1 MTRECRTL
9 VQVSPAPSHDACRFR
24 AQHSHA
30 ASPSSFFAFN
40 CRLQEQ
46 HPWIQRQGT
55 RSPASHRVVPLP
67 PRGIRTNSTISNPT
81 ILARITHAELVQLLR
96 GYGWNPYCVEGDA
109 DGCDDVNVQTAAV
122 GSMIALLEAKAAGLW
137 SREHIA
143 NNLLAGLVVGIVA
156 LPLAMAFAI
165 ASGARPEQG
174 LYTAIVACL
183 LTSLFGGTRL
193 QIAGPTG
200 AFIAVLS
207 IITAQHGIAGL
218 QIATLMAGVIL
229 LAFGAARLGGVIK
242 FIPSPVIV
250 GFTAGIGVIIFV
262 GQWKDFFGLSPA
274 PSGLHFHEKLFA
286 LMQALPSINPAT
298 TGLALFSLAILIAGP
313 RYLKR
318 IPAPLVAMVAI
329 TLLQAYFKFPGV
341 ATIGSAFGGIPRTLP
356 SFALPSIPFSQVIS
370 LVGPAF
376 TIALLGSIESLLS
389 AVVADG
395 MAGTKHNSNQELIGQ
410 GIANIVAPL
419 FGGFAS
425 TGAIARTATNIRNG
439 ATSPL
444 AGLVHSGFL
453 ILVILLL
460 SPLASAVPL
469 CCLSAILFV
478 VAWNMSEVPHVLK
491 LVRGSPASD
500 VAVLL
505 ITFTLTVLVDL
516 VVAVNVGVILAAL
529 MFMRRMSL
537 AVNVTPDLEGSWE
550 PGGLNQPPA
559 SPLPPGILVYNIE
572 GPLFFG
578 AAEKLERTLAHIQR
592 PTKTLILRMG
602 QVPFVDATGIAAI
615 DDIITSFVSHGAIV
629 LLSEV
634 RPNVL
639 RKLERAGLIRHLGSE
654 NALDTLS
661 LAIERARML
670 AKLSA
675 LSSVVEPTM
684 EVV

>member
-1 MTRECRTL
+1 
-9 VQVSPAPSHDACRFR
+9 
-24 AQHSHA
+24 
-30 ASPSSFFAFN
+30 
-40 CRLQEQ
+40 
-46 HPWIQRQGT
+46 
-55 RSPASHRVVPLP
+55 
-67 PRGIRTNSTISNPT
+67 
-81 ILARITHAELVQLLR
+81 
-96 GYGWNPYCVEGDA
+96 
-109 DGCDDVNVQTAAV
+109 
-122 GSMIALLEAKAAGLW
+122 MIALLEAKAAGLW
-137 SREHIA
+137 SRKHIA
-143 NNLLAGLVVGIVA
+143 NNVLAGLVVGVVA
-156 LPLAMAFAI
+156 LPLAIAFAI

-174 LYTAIVACL
+174 LYTAIIACL

-218 QIATLMAGVIL
+218 QIATFMAGIIL
-229 LAFGAARLGGVIK
+229 VAFGAARLGAVIK

-274 PSGLHFHEKLFA
+274 PSGLHFHEKLIV
-286 LMQALPSINPAT
+286 LTQALPTINWAT
-298 TGLALFSLAILIAGP
+298 TGLALLALAILIAGP

-318 IPAPLVAMVAI
+318 IPAPLVAMIAI
-329 TLLQAYFKFPGV
+329 TLLQSYFHFRGV

-356 SFALPSIPFSQVIS
+356 SFAFPSVQLAQVIS

-410 GIANIVAPL
+410 GIANIIAPL

-425 TGAIARTATNIRNG
+425 TGAIARTATSIRNG

-444 AGLVHSGFL
+444 AGMVHSGLL
-453 ILVILLL
+453 ILVVLLL

-478 VAWNMSEVPHVLK
+478 VAWNMSEVPHVIR
-491 LVRGSPASD
+491 LVRGSPATD
-500 VAVLL
+500 VAVLV
-505 ITFTLTVLVDL
+505 ITFSLTVFVDL

-529 MFMRRMSL
+529 IFMRRMSL
-537 AVNVTPDLEGSWE
+537 AVNVEAQVESTADNNL
-550 PGGLNQPPA
+550 PA
-559 SPLPPGILVYNIE
+559 GPLPAGAVVYSIE

-578 AAEKLERTLAHIQR
+578 AAEKLKRTLAHIQR
-592 PTKTLILRMG
+592 PATTLILRMS
-602 QVPFVDATGIAAI
+602 QVPFVDATGISAL
-615 DDIITSFVSHGAIV
+615 DQIITDFLKHDATV

-639 RKLERAGLIRHLGSE
+639 HKLKRAGLVRELGAD
-654 NALDTLS
+654 NLTATLALALKRAQ
-661 LAIERARML
+661 AIETVRETWIRIGKSCKSTAR
-670 AKLSA
+670 
-675 LSSVVEPTM
+675 
-684 EVV
+684 